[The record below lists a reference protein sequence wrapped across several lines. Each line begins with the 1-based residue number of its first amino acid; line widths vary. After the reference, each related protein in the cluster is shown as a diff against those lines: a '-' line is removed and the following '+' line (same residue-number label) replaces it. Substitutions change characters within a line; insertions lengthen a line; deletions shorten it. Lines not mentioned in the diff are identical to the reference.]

1 MANRDSLVHT
11 LWHKM
16 QQDSVSWGS
25 LILWVIALM
34 VLLLMVTIVP
44 AV

>member
-1 MANRDSLVHT
+1 MANHNNLVDT
-11 LWHKM
+11 VWHKL

-25 LILWVIALM
+25 LILWICGLA
-34 VLLLMVTIVP
+34 VLLAMVTMFS

>member
-1 MANRDSLVHT
+1 MANRNNLVHS

-25 LILWVIALM
+25 LILWVFGLM
-34 VLLLMVTIVP
+34 VLLLMVTMFP